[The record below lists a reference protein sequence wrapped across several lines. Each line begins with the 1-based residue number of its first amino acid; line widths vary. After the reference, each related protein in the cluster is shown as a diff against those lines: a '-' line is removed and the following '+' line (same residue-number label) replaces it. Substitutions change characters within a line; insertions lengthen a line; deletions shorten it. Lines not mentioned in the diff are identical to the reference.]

1 MTAIVLRDTPETQT
15 HTPETHTSALGSMY
29 RFALGAGPA
38 AMLIATTLPGSAT
51 ANTYPQG
58 SMPMWATITPYTER
72 TAAGPTGQ
80 IDFMPAE
87 SAAEAIMEIR
97 RRSGLTWEELGD
109 LFDVSRRSVHHWAN
123 GKSLASRHDRMIRK
137 MLAAVRHLDQ
147 GDQVATRSLLLAVDH
162 VRGSSTL
169 DLLKDG
175 RFDEAV
181 GRIEG
186 VLAPEP
192 QRIPLSSTSWVARR
206 PQAPVLLLEAEQER
220 PDIPAQVCT
229 VRPKRTPK
237 TTG

>member
-1 MTAIVLRDTPETQT
+1 MTAIVMRDTPET
-15 HTPETHTSALGSMY
+15 HTPDTHTSAVGSMY
-29 RFALGAGPA
+29 RFALDAGPA
-38 AMLIATTLPGSAT
+38 AMLIPTTLPGSAT
-51 ANTYPQG
+51 ANTYTQG
-58 SMPMWATITPYTER
+58 SMAMWATVRPHVER

-80 IDFMPAE
+80 IDLMPAE

-97 RRSGLTWEELGD
+97 RRSGLTWEELSD

-123 GKSLASRHDRMIRK
+123 GKPLASRHDRKIRK

-147 GDQVATRSLLLAVDH
+147 GDQLGTRSLLLAIDH

-181 GRIEG
+181 GRVEG

-192 QRIPLSSTSWVARR
+192 QRIPLSSASWDARQ
-206 PQAPVLLLEAEQER
+206 PQAPLSLLEAEQER
-220 PDIPAQVCT
+220 PDIPARARA
-229 VRPKRTPK
+229 VRPKPMPK